1 MEPLALVPPGSAKP
15 RPAVGGTSRLAARS
29 ATWLDEGV
37 IGAVV
42 IVIVLVLIPVAVIMT
57 GAIGAAILGHY
68 VRDDI
73 ATEYADTEYIELGK

>member
-1 MEPLALVPPGSAKP
+1 M
-15 RPAVGGTSRLAARS
+15 
-29 ATWLDEGV
+29 DEGV

-68 VRDDI
+68 LRDDI
-73 ATEYADTEYIELGK
+73 ATEYAGTEYIELGN